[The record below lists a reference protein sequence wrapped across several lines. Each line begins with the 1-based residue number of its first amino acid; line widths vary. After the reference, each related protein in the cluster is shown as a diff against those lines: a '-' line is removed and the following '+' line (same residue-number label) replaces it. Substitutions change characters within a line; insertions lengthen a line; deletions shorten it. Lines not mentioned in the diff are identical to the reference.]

1 MIMVLLWILSFPFA
15 FSFYTPLFKKR
26 NDVPSTEKLNYSAKQ
41 YSLITFLVTVE
52 GWAEKVIGDEETGT
66 VQMT

>member
-1 MIMVLLWILSFPFA
+1 MVLLWILSFPFA
-15 FSFYTPLFKKR
+15 FSFYTSLFKKR
-26 NDVPSTEKLNYSAKQ
+26 NDVSSTEKLNYSAKQ

-52 GWAEKVIGDEETGT
+52 GWAEKVTDDEETGA